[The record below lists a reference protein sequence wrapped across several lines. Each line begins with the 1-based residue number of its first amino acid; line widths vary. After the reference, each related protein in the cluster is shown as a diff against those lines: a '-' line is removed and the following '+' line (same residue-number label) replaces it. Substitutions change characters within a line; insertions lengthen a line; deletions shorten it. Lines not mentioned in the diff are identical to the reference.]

1 MQPHL
6 LPTVPLQRELRRRP
20 RPQPVPPEREGSW
33 RSHHCSPGKHGGD
46 CQSDH
51 QDEGEERHSS
61 SHWSARR
68 FLEARTRRAASSS
81 IFWHLWLC
89 SYVRLT
95 NFSPHALHTGDERP
109 SVRAV
114 NPCRK
119 ARPVEPKRTC
129 TAVTAASRKHQ
140 SLRLLR
146 EYHLL
151 SNDRFQACANQT
163 AGVCL
168 DTSRSRHPPDVVHK

>member
-1 MQPHL
+1 MFRTSGGQRGTEADRSQRSQCLMQPHL
-6 LPTVPLQRELRRRP
+6 LLTVPPHRELRRRP
-20 RPQPVPPEREGSW
+20 RPQPVPPQREGPW
-33 RSHHCSPGKHGGD
+33 RSHQRPPGKLGGD

-68 FLEARTRRAASSS
+68 FFEARAGRAASSS
-81 IFWHLWLC
+81 FFWQLWLC

-95 NFSPHALHTGDERP
+95 NSSPHALHTGDGMKTTARP

-119 ARPVEPKRTC
+119 ARSVEPTRTC
-129 TAVTAASRKHQ
+129 TATTATSALDCVVSTTC
-140 SLRLLR
+140 SP
-146 EYHLL
+146 
-151 SNDRFQACANQT
+151 NDPFQA
-163 AGVCL
+163 
-168 DTSRSRHPPDVVHK
+168 